1 MDTIG
6 EKLHSTRESKGYS
19 IEQVARDTNI
29 AKRFLI
35 ALEEEDFSVF
45 PGDPYLVGFLKNYSE
60 YLSLDSAKMVAL
72 HRNMKLQEQP
82 VPIEEL
88 LDSGRSKFPVVIFLV
103 LAIAALSV
111 GGFFL
116 YNYLALES
124 DVPVSESLEII
135 EDVAD
140 TVDSFTYDIG
150 GSDIEDRFMEGSK
163 LEISF
168 NGEVS
173 SIIVKEVTTNVVLS
187 LSAVDLVLNL
197 GDEKNIDLDGDGVS
211 DISLTVNDIDLNKKT
226 TVIKIAAL
234 STEDEALFST
244 EVLEPGSSNI
254 ASRNKNIT
262 VVMNSE
268 NPEPFVIDVVFR
280 GNTLLRYLADRG
292 ERVEKYFDK
301 GETLRLDINREVML
315 WIANAGSF
323 KAKISGIEVNLGR
336 LGEIS
341 TYLIK
346 WNENSETD
354 NFELQTI
361 PVY

>member
-1 MDTIG
+1 MDTFG
-6 EKLHSTRESKGYS
+6 EKLRSTRESKGHS
-19 IEQVARDTNI
+19 VEQVARDTNI
-29 AKRFLI
+29 AKKFLI
-35 ALEEEDFSVF
+35 ALEEEDFSIF

-60 YLSLDSAKMVAL
+60 YLGLDAAKMVAL

-82 VPIEEL
+82 APIEEL
-88 LDSGRSKFPVVIFLV
+88 LDSGRPKFFVVIFLI

-116 YNYLALES
+116 YNYLTLKS
-124 DVPVSESLEII
+124 DVPVSESTEIS
-135 EDVAD
+135 EDIAD
-140 TVDSFTYDIG
+140 PVDLFTYDIG
-150 GSDIEDRFMEGSK
+150 GSDIEDRFTEGNK
-163 LEISF
+163 LEISY

-173 SIIVKEVTTNVVLS
+173 SIIIKEVTSNVVLS
-187 LSAVDLVLNL
+187 LSTVELVLNL
-197 GDEKNIDLDGDGVS
+197 GDEKNIDLDKDGVF
-211 DISLTVNDIDLNKKT
+211 DISLTVNDIDLNKKS
-226 TVIKIAAL
+226 TVIKIISL
-234 STEDEALFST
+234 VKEDETPFSS
-244 EVLEPGSSNI
+244 EVLESGSSNI

-262 VVMNSE
+262 VVMDAE

-323 KAKISGIEVNLGR
+323 KAKISGIEVDLGR
-336 LGEIS
+336 LGEIT

-346 WNENSETD
+346 WSKNSETG